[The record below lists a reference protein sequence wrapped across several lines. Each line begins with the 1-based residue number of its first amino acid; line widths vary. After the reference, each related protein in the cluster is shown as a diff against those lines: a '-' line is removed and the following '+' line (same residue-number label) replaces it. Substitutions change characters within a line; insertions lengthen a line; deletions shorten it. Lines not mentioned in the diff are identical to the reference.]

1 MTYCIGYMKNVH
13 KILIWE
19 PEEKNPHE
27 ENWRKQV
34 VEEMRDQQFRTITDI
49 LPEDPQTLQQVIQA

>member
-1 MTYCIGYMKNVH
+1 MKNVH

-19 PEEKNPHE
+19 PEGKNPHE

-34 VEEMRDQQFRTITDI
+34 VEEMRDEQFRTITDI
-49 LPEDPQTLQQVIQA
+49 LPEDPQTLLQVIQA